1 MSLKKTLLKNTS
13 YNVASYIVLL
23 LASFFSVPII
33 LSNLG
38 KEGYGVLVLLTSIA
52 PLMSVL
58 DLGLSSAVVRFM
70 SIPDIGYKERAKIW
84 QTSFFLFILFASVIF
99 AFSLIVFFN
108 FIKPWPALSS
118 IDSFSFAYIAFLIS
132 VTLFINHINIHFMTL
147 PQVNQ
152 RFDIYNTR
160 TILVGLSNTL
170 GSALLSF
177 IYPSLVAILLFQLIF
192 HLLALI
198 SLLFYVYR
206 EFKLDLL
213 PKFHLKTAKLLLNFG
228 LKNFLGKV
236 ANQAESQFSKYSL
249 GSLLSAS
256 SVAIFGIPQKLVIY
270 AAGGFSQLTL
280 AFFPMSASLLKKE
293 RIGKL
298 LKLIILLQG
307 LALVTGIL
315 GVATIYLFG
324 LDFLLWWLKDPQL
337 VISAFPVFKILSWFF
352 LLTILTPIPSSVL
365 DSINSPQTPSFF
377 AILTAII
384 TITLIFLLT
393 PDYGVLGPAYAA
405 VASSSITVPSFLI
418 VFMVKF
424 SRFYQKTT
432 SS

>member
-70 SIPDIGYKERAKIW
+70 SLPDTSYKERIKIW
-84 QTSFFLFILFASVIF
+84 QTSFFLFTVFASIVLVI
-99 AFSLIVFFN
+99 SLIGFFTL
-108 FIKPWPALSS
+108 IKPWPALSS
-118 IDSFSFAYIAFLIS
+118 IDSLSFTYIAILIS
-132 VTLFINHINIHFMTL
+132 ITLFVNHINIHFMTL
-147 PQVNQ
+147 PQANQ

-170 GSALLSF
+170 GSALLSY
-177 IYPSLVAILLFQLIF
+177 IYPSLIAILLFQLIF
-192 HLLALI
+192 HFLALI
-198 SLLFYVYR
+198 SLFFYTYK
-206 EFKLDLL
+206 EFKEDFL
-213 PKFHLKTAKLLLNFG
+213 PKFYLETAKILLNFG

-307 LALVTGIL
+307 LALITGVL
-315 GVATIYLFG
+315 GVGTIYLFG
-324 LDFLLWWLKDPQL
+324 FDFLLWWLKDPQL
-337 VISAFPVFKILSWFF
+337 VILAFPVFKILSWFF

-365 DSINSPQTPSFF
+365 DSINSPQIPSFF
-377 AILTAII
+377 AILTAVI

-418 VFMVKF
+418 VFVVKF

>member
-38 KEGYGVLVLLTSIA
+38 KEGYGVLVLITSIA

-70 SIPDIGYKERAKIW
+70 SLPDTNYKERIKIW
-84 QTSFFLFILFASVIF
+84 QTSFFLFTIFASFVSVI
-99 AFSLIVFFN
+99 SLIGFFT
-108 FIKPWPALSS
+108 FIKLWPALSS
-118 IDSFSFAYIAFLIS
+118 IDNFSFVYIAIIIS
-132 VTLFINHINIHFMTL
+132 ITLFINHINIHFMTL
-147 PQVNQ
+147 PQANQ

-160 TILVGLSNTL
+160 TILVGISNTL
-170 GSALLSF
+170 GSALLSY
-177 IYPSLVAILLFQLIF
+177 IYPNLIAILLFQLFF

-198 SLLFYVYR
+198 SLFFYVYG
-206 EFKLDLL
+206 EFKLDFL
-213 PKFHLKTAKLLLNFG
+213 PKFHLKTAKILLNFG

-236 ANQAESQFSKYSL
+236 ANQSESQFSKYSL

-256 SVAIFGIPQKLVIY
+256 SVAVFGIPQKLVIY

-307 LALVTGIL
+307 SALITGTL
-315 GVATIYLFG
+315 GVVAIYWVGF
-324 LDFLLWWLKDPQL
+324 DFLLWWLKDPQL

-352 LLTILTPIPSSVL
+352 FLTILTPIPSSVL

-377 AILTAII
+377 AILTAVI

-418 VFMVKF
+418 VFVVKF
-424 SRFYQKTT
+424 SKFYQKTT